1 MTDIA
6 DKKWALITG
15 ASSGIGKA
23 LASQFGAAGF
33 DLLLTA
39 LEQDQLEQVA
49 TECRGEFSVEAETFA
64 ADLSDLA
71 SIDQL
76 INHISGKTFTVL
88 VNNAGFAVKGQ
99 FVSTSL
105 EKEMQMLNLQLAA
118 MLKLTKAALP
128 AMVEKKRG
136 HILNVA
142 SVYSF
147 SPVKKQA
154 VYSACKAFIFSFST
168 ALRSELKDTGVSV
181 TVLCPGVVQTEFRVR
196 AGIEDKKNSG
206 MTAKEVAR
214 IAFAET
220 MRGTHVAVPGFVN
233 KLFVFFSRHLPYKMQ
248 TALINYINAK
258 RGVNK

>member
-1 MTDIA
+1 MTGID

-23 LASQFGAAGF
+23 LAFEFAAAGF
-33 DLLLTA
+33 DLFLTA
-39 LEQDQLEQVA
+39 LEQEQLDQVA
-49 TECRGEFSVEAETFA
+49 AECRSKFGIETETVA
-64 ADLSDLA
+64 ADLSDIGSINKLA
-71 SIDQL
+71 VEVAARR
-76 INHISGKTFTVL
+76 FTVL
-88 VNNAGFAVKGQ
+88 VNNAGFALHGR
-99 FVSTSL
+99 FAETAM
-105 EKEMQMLNLQLAA
+105 EKEMLMLDLQLTA

-128 AMVEKKRG
+128 AMLEQKRG
-136 HILNVA
+136 YILNVA

-154 VYSACKAFIFSFST
+154 VYSACKSFIFSFST

-206 MTAKEVAR
+206 MAAKDVAR
-214 IAFAET
+214 IAFEET
-220 MRGTHVAVPGFVN
+220 MRGKHIVIPGFVN

-248 TALINYINAK
+248 TALINYINAR